1 MSQIVFRLYK
11 HKSCLISQ
19 DEFDRGQSIRARN
32 QIFVQN
38 FSITFLIRRNSRKF
52 TQTKIFALEYV
63 KACGE
68 EIRPLIRD
76 ALQVLHRLE
85 FADST
90 PYQSANILTRP
101 RLPHQV
107 LLAVGGWSGGSPT
120 NTIEG
125 NEGSNVSRAQ
135 LNEKW
140 FFSDKFSPICDFLA
154 SLFDLK
160 YYELSFHC

>member
-19 DEFDRGQSIRARN
+19 DEFDRGQSDWARN
-32 QIFVQN
+32 QFFVHNFCKTLLKGQN
-38 FSITFLIRRNSRKF
+38 WSKL
-52 TQTKIFALEYV
+52 TKTKTFALEYV

-125 NEGSNVSRAQ
+125 NEGLNVSRAQ
-135 LNEKW
+135 LNEKC
-140 FFSDKFSPICDFLA
+140 FFSDKIFPYLWF
-154 SLFDLK
+154 FG
-160 YYELSFHC
+160 